1 MPVVAIVNQK
11 GGTGK
16 TTLSINLASAFAE
29 LHSTLLLDADPQ
41 GSALDWA
48 DSRSTP
54 QMNLDAL
61 ELPQGNLQREIR
73 SLSQSY
79 DWIIIDGPPGIGRTS
94 AEAVRI
100 ADIVL
105 IPTKPS
111 PFDVWA
117 CADVVEAVKARQ
129 ENTGG
134 LPMAYFVI
142 TMARPR
148 TRLVGQVDAAL
159 AEYGVPALG
168 ARTTERVAYSMSA
181 IEGKSVLDSRDRT
194 AQQEILTM
202 RDEIVRLAN
211 GDEV

>member
-1 MPVVAIVNQK
+1 MPVIAIVNQK

-29 LHSTLLLDADPQ
+29 SYPTLLLDADPQ

-48 DSRSTP
+48 DSRSAP
-54 QMNLDAL
+54 QMNLDAR
-61 ELPQGNLQREIR
+61 ELPPGNLSRELR

-117 CADVVEAVKARQ
+117 SADIVEAVKARQ
-129 ENTGG
+129 QTTGG
-134 LPMAYFVI
+134 IPKAFFVI

-159 AEYGVPALG
+159 AEYGLSALS
-168 ARTTERVAYSMSA
+168 ARTTERVAYPMSA
-181 IEGKSVLDSRDRT
+181 IEGKSVLDSRDRN
-194 AQQEILTM
+194 AQQEILAM
-202 RDEIVRLAN
+202 RDEIERLAQ
-211 GDEV
+211 